1 MNPKKILL
9 IACLILITGYVKAQF
24 KVDAQIRPRYELRDG
39 YKSLKSDGDKPMNYI
54 SQRSRIQ
61 FAYQKE
67 DLEFMLSFQDVHE
80 WGSMAPKKM
89 KEGVAGLHEAWVKLK
104 LQKNFFIQVGR
115 QGIQYDNGRLLSAAN
130 WNQVGFS
137 HDALRLGYVN
147 ENWQIETAVAY
158 NHSQGFEGSPYE
170 LMNTIWVSRKAGK
183 VTFSLLNLA
192 DMRQKND
199 STDIDYLRNT
209 VGPIINYKS
218 EKLVADLRT
227 FYQHG
232 KQQSGMDVSAYY
244 INTDLTYKFNKKFK
258 AIGGVEIKSGNDAT
272 NTASTTDNAFD
283 IMYGA
288 RHKFNGLMDYF
299 NVPSTTKGAG
309 LIDYYAKL
317 GFSPAKKIYLEAQ
330 WHYFNLHNNYM
341 VNDVV
346 LDEHLGNEI
355 DLSAKIK
362 FNKSVE
368 LYLSYSTIF
377 GTETLEAI
385 KGGDKDLFNSYAV
398 VMLTVKPNLFKSEK
412 Q

>member
-1 MNPKKILL
+1 MIPKILFL
-9 IACLILITGYVKAQF
+9 LAVLILSTGYVKAQF
-24 KVDAQIRPRYELRDG
+24 QVDAEIRPRYELRDG
-39 YKSLKSDGDKPMNYI
+39 YKGLKSDGDKPLNYI

-61 FAYQKE
+61 FAFQKE

-80 WGSMAPKKM
+80 WGTMAPKKM

-104 LQKNFFIQVGR
+104 LQNNFFIQVGR
-115 QGIQYDNGRLLSAAN
+115 QGIQYDNARLLSAAN

-137 HDALRLGYVN
+137 HDALRLGFVN
-147 ENWQIETAVAY
+147 EKWQIETAVAY
-158 NHSQGFEGSPYE
+158 NNSQGFEGSPYE
-170 LMNTIWVSRKAGK
+170 LMNSIWLSRKIGK
-183 VTFSLLNLA
+183 FTFSVLNLA

-199 STDIDYLRNT
+199 STDIDYLKNT
-209 VGPIINYKS
+209 VGPIVKYKS
-218 EKLVADLRT
+218 DKFDAELRS

-232 KQQSGMDVSAYY
+232 KQPSGMDISAYY
-244 INTDLTYKFNKKFK
+244 INTDLIYKFIEKFK
-258 AIGGVEIKSGNDAT
+258 AIGGVEVLSGNDAT
-272 NTASTTDNAFD
+272 NNSSSTDNAFD
-283 IMYGA
+283 IMYGS

-299 NVPSTTKGAG
+299 SVPSTTNGAG
-309 LIDYYAKL
+309 LVDYYAKL
-317 GFSPAKKIYLEAQ
+317 GYTPAKKLYLEAQ
-330 WHYFNLHNNYM
+330 WHYFDLQNNYLA
-341 VNDVV
+341 NDIVQ
-346 LDEHLGNEI
+346 DKHLGNEI

-377 GTETLEAI
+377 GTETLETI